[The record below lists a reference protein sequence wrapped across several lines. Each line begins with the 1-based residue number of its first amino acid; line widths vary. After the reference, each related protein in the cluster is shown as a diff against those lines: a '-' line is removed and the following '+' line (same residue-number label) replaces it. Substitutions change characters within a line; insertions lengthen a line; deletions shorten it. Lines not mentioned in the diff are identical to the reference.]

1 MAGNDRRKQMANQ
14 EHLGVLMQGT
24 ATWNWWRKQHP
35 KVQPDLSGAELSNA
49 KLRLADLS
57 GATLSNANLSGA
69 NLSRVYFREANLR
82 KADLRNA
89 TLIEANLSRATL
101 RNADLTEANLR
112 LANLSEADLSR
123 ADLSFATFVAT
134 KLKGAT
140 LTECR
145 IYGISAWDI
154 ELTGATQDSL
164 VITPED
170 EPQITV
176 DNLKIA
182 QFIYLLLNNEEIRDV
197 IDTIAKKAVLII
209 GRFTT

>member
-69 NLSRVYFREANLR
+69 NL
-82 KADLRNA
+82 RNA

-123 ADLSFATFVAT
+123 ADLSFATFVGT